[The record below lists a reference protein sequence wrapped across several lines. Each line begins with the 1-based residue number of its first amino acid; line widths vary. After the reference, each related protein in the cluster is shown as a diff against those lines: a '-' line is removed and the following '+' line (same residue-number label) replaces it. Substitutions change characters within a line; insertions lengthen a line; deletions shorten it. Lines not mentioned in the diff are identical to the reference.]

1 VLHGVVPGGSLGE
14 ALADYARLRSARLA
28 RVAAHVRRLDAALHS
43 RGRFSVGSRF
53 APRLL
58 DRVATVADEWQPPAR

>member
-1 VLHGVVPGGSLGE
+1 M
-14 ALADYARLRSARLA
+14 
-28 RVAAHVRRLDAALHS
+28 AAHVRRLDAALHS

-58 DRVATVADEWQPPAR
+58 ERVAAVATDWQPPAR

>member
-1 VLHGVVPGGSLGE
+1 VG
-14 ALADYARLRSARLA
+14 
-28 RVAAHVRRLDAALHS
+28 AHVRRLDAALHS

-58 DRVATVADEWQPPAR
+58 ERVAAVAAEWVPPAR